1 MKALVIKQPGE
12 AVTAQD
18 TVALIGCGGVG
29 LSAIAA
35 SHFSG
40 ASYDRGGPGRCE
52 VGYRQEG
59 RGRLRRRHQQRRP
72 APQSSRTHRCSRPGC
87 DHRSDRVATNLSCRR
102 RRSCIRWPCGLHRVY
117 QRTGD
122 VRYPALRKKRS
133 GRDGLAQRLPEDFRQ
148 VIQMLE
154 QRLFPVEE
162 AATAIVR
169 IEEAPALLR
178 AWTENPS
185 RFSKIM
191 VSME

>member
-40 ASYDRGGPGRCE
+40 ASYDRSGRERCE

-59 RGRLRRRHQQRRP
+59 RGRLRRQQ
-72 APQSSRTHRCSRPGC
+72 
-87 DHRSDRVATNLSCRR
+87 
-102 RRSCIRWPCGLHRVY
+102 I
-117 QRTGD
+117 
-122 VRYPALRKKRS
+122 
-133 GRDGLAQRLPEDFRQ
+133 
-148 VIQMLE
+148 
-154 QRLFPVEE
+154 
-162 AATAIVR
+162 R

-178 AWTENPS
+178 LFQNYGQYGIGHRAPED
-185 RFSKIM
+185 
-191 VSME
+191 